1 MSFFNK
7 MLASVGIGSAKV
19 DTKLEK
25 DTVMP
30 GGEVR
35 GVVVVQGGS
44 TEQQISDIYMSVN
57 TSYLKE
63 IDDKKISVPG
73 RVDQFRLSESFNIHA
88 NERKEIPFSFILP
101 LDTPIT
107 IGRSRVW
114 IKTDLDITSAVD
126 PSDKDFVRVVPNP
139 LLESVLTAAS
149 SLGFRMR
156 EADCEQAPRYMRKR
170 LPFVQE
176 FEFVPTS
183 GSFRGRLDELEIVFL
198 PISENQAELLLQ
210 VDCKVRGLGSLFSEA
225 MGMDES
231 KLRLTV
237 SSSDIPNMA
246 QKLQSTISRYV

>member
-7 MLASVGIGSAKV
+7 VLASVGIGSAKV

-44 TEQQISDIYMSVN
+44 TDQQITDIHLSIN

-63 IDDKKISVPG
+63 IDDKKISVTG
-73 RVDQFRLSESFNIHA
+73 RVDRFRLSETFTVQA

-114 IKTDLDITSAVD
+114 ITTDLDIANAVD

-139 LLESVLTAAS
+139 LLESVLNAVG
-149 SLGFRMR
+149 SLGFRLR

-183 GSFRGRLDELEIVFL
+183 GSFRGRLDELEVVFL
-198 PISENQAELLLQ
+198 PVSDNQAELLLQ
-210 VDCKVRGLGSLFSEA
+210 VDRRARGLGSLFSEA

-231 KLRLTV
+231 KVRVTV
-237 SSSDIPNMA
+237 SASDIPNMA
-246 QKLQSTISRYV
+246 QKLHSTISRYA